1 MPPDTPVL
9 LYFAYGSNMSSPRLL
24 KRVGSARA
32 IATAH
37 LPGHVLRFRKRGRDG
52 SAKCDACYTGL
63 ARDVVR
69 GVIFEIAAGDKPRL
83 DEQEGLGRGYGEKTV
98 TVTDAQGRGYRAF
111 AYYALQIDPA
121 LRPYHWYRE
130 HVLRGALEHDLPK
143 AYIAAIRAVE
153 SIGDPES
160 GRVECELAIY
170 AD

>member
-1 MPPDTPVL
+1 M
-9 LYFAYGSNMSSPRLL
+9 
-24 KRVGSARA
+24 
-32 IATAH
+32 
-37 LPGHVLRFRKRGRDG
+37 
-52 SAKCDACYTGL
+52 
-63 ARDVVR
+63 
-69 GVIFEIAAGDKPRL
+69 
-83 DEQEGLGRGYGEKTV
+83 
-98 TVTDAQGRGYRAF
+98 TDAQGRGYRAF